1 MIVAIIGGAAAAFGI
16 GIWIGIGAPG
26 WPHPPESNRRHTEKR
41 PINPIAWG
49 RTSSRERLRPRSPE
63 ERRPRLR

>member
-26 WPHPPESNRRHTEKR
+26 WPYKPESGRRHTEKR
-41 PINPIAWG
+41 PINPVAWG
-49 RTSSRERLRPRSPE
+49 RTLDRERLRPRSPE